1 MQRGEIWWAN
11 LLEPIGRRPVL
22 ILSRNEAIRLRTQVT
37 IAELTT
43 TTHHIPVEVPLDPK
57 DGVPRRCVVNLDT
70 LMTIPKQFL
79 GNRICELSAD
89 KMDQVHQAI
98 KFSLDLP

>member
-37 IAELTT
+37 VAELTST
-43 TTHHIPVEVPLDPK
+43 IHHIPVEVSLGLE

-70 LMTIPKQFL
+70 LTTVPKQFL
-79 GNRICELSAD
+79 DNRICELSAD

-98 KFSLDLP
+98 KFALDLP